1 MSDAVAAWLAVWL
14 AGTVILAYL
23 AGASLLHANACI
35 KYYSSPSPDDV
46 KTRRYSAR
54 LLLASPIWP
63 LLILA
68 AVWHA
73 LRTLVRWAR

>member
-1 MSDAVAAWLAVWL
+1 MSAAVVVWL

-23 AGASLLHANACI
+23 AGASLLHANACM

-46 KTRRYSAR
+46 KARRYSAR

-63 LLILA
+63 LLVIVA
-68 AVWHA
+68 AWNV

>member
-1 MSDAVAAWLAVWL
+1 MSAAVVVWL

-23 AGASLLHANACI
+23 AGASLLHANACM

-46 KTRRYSAR
+46 KARRYFAR
-54 LLLASPIWP
+54 ILLASPIWP

-68 AVWHA
+68 AVGYA
-73 LRTLVRWAR
+73 LLTLVRWAR